1 MPPTLPRGGPGAD
14 VKGPLSEWVVK
25 ERVRQGIKARFLN
38 FLLTARNKAYRCA
51 AIYPSIHL
59 WDKEFRCRELPSLRI
74 IGRRL
79 SPQVPSSPQW
89 YLERIFCIFGP
100 RATSPP
106 PFPGGQCF
114 GD

>member
-51 AIYPSIHL
+51 AIHPSIHSSVGQGI
-59 WDKEFRCRELPSLRI
+59 PVSQATI
-74 IGRRL
+74 A
-79 SPQVPSSPQW
+79 SPH
-89 YLERIFCIFGP
+89 
-100 RATSPP
+100 
-106 PFPGGQCF
+106 
-114 GD
+114 